1 MKKLSLITANTLLL
15 GLFSV
20 LFCAQ
25 SQANT
30 TQLQNTLT
38 RIGEPNM
45 MKPADKFGHSPFN
58 PLFDAGAWHGHL
70 LPNSADELGGFTGH
84 ALIQEEYLTYL
95 AKRFDR
101 LQVFKN
107 GRKLTLTG
115 TVLSE
120 PGKLIQNLKTEDVT
134 VTLTLMFVGP
144 RTSLVETKIESDFP
158 LTLKFD
164 GKLLTQFDK
173 NRTLE
178 QAHPKLQPCISAT
191 PHGLTVHFGQVRSP
205 YSLLTSGSSAYVVSK
220 SLATTTRIQGQGYT
234 SQADIKG
241 TTTFYTLFSHVLNA
255 REHTKVKQRHQA
267 MLKAPQQFMQASQA
281 RWHQYLMPLQQ
292 LKRPTQKRLMAK
304 SIETLIGNWRSPAG
318 AITTDTVSPSVTARW
333 FSGNLTWPWDT
344 WKQAYA
350 LSDFHPQLAKANID
364 TVFNQQ
370 IQNVDTVR
378 LQDTGF
384 LPDLIGYNLSPER
397 GGDSGNWNER
407 NTKPS
412 LAAWAILKAYESDQD
427 KAWLAAL
434 YPKLKAYRAWWL
446 RNRDHNQNG
455 IPEYG
460 ATLDKAHNNEQG
472 ELLFIHQQGKTK
484 TAKYGLAHYRKLLAQ
499 GEQVFAPAQT
509 AASWESGRDD
519 AATFGFIST
528 AQLAN
533 YVKQG
538 GDPADW
544 QVDFAQNRD
553 NTSKLLGYSLLQESV
568 DQASYFYTDTLYLAK
583 IANILNLPNEAKQFE
598 ADAKQVKSYI
608 NQCMFDANTGFYYDI
623 RINNTP
629 IKNGCAGKPIVERGM
644 GPEGWSPLFN
654 QVATAI
660 QAKQVRDVMM
670 NPETFYNKVP
680 LGTAAKNNPAYG
692 PNIYW
697 RGRVWV
703 DQFYFGVKG
712 LQHYG
717 YEQEAK
723 QLVKRFLNNADG
735 LMENAPIRENYNPE
749 TGEQQGAPNFSWSAA
764 HIFMLLN
771 EGFAGK

>member
-1 MKKLSLITANTLLL
+1 MKNPFLITANTLLL
-15 GLFSV
+15 SLLSA
-20 LFCAQ
+20 LFCTQ
-25 SQANT
+25 GQASNEH
-30 TQLQNTLT
+30 LQNTLT

-70 LPNSADELGGFTGH
+70 LPSSVDELGGFTGH

-101 LQVFKN
+101 LQVYKN
-107 GRKLTLTG
+107 GKKLTLTG
-115 TVLSE
+115 KVLSE
-120 PGKLIQNLKTEDVT
+120 PGKLIQYLKAEDVT

-144 RTSLVETKIESDFP
+144 RTSLVETKVDSDFP

-164 GKLLTQFDK
+164 GELLTQFDK
-173 NRTLE
+173 KRTLE
-178 QAHPKLQPCISAT
+178 QAHQQLQPSLKAT
-191 PHGLTVHFGQVRSP
+191 PQGITVHFNQVRSP
-205 YSLLTSGSSAYVVSK
+205 YSLLTSGSSAYVMSK
-220 SLATTTRIQGQGYT
+220 SLATTTRIQGQGYS

-255 REHTKVKQRHQA
+255 QEHTEIKQRHQT
-267 MLKAPQQFMQASQA
+267 MLKAPQQFMQASKA
-281 RWHQYLMPLQQ
+281 RWQQYRKPLQQ
-292 LKRPTQKRLMAK
+292 LEHPAQQRLMAK

-370 IQNVDTVR
+370 IQSGDTVR
-378 LQDTGF
+378 PQDAGF
-384 LPDLIGYNLSPER
+384 LLDLIGYNLSPER

-412 LAAWAILKAYESDQD
+412 LAAWAVLKAYESDQD
-427 KAWLAAL
+427 RTWLAAL

-484 TAKYGLAHYRKLLAQ
+484 TTKYGLAQYRKLLAQ
-499 GEQVFAPAQT
+499 GEQVFVPAQT

-519 AATFGFIST
+519 AATFGFISKN
-528 AQLAN
+528 QLAD
-533 YVKQG
+533 YVEQG
-538 GDPADW
+538 GDAADW

-553 NTSKLLGYSLLQESV
+553 NAGKLFGYSLLQESV

-608 NQCMFDANTGFYYDI
+608 NRCMFDTNTGFYYDI

-629 IKNGCAGKPIVERGM
+629 LKNGCAGKPIVERGM

-654 QVATAI
+654 QVATAT
-660 QAKQVRDVMM
+660 QAKLVRDVMM
-670 NPETFYNKVP
+670 NPETFYSKVP

-723 QLVKRFLNNADG
+723 QLVKRFLAHADG

-764 HIFMLLN
+764 HVFMLLN
-771 EGFAGK
+771 DGFADE